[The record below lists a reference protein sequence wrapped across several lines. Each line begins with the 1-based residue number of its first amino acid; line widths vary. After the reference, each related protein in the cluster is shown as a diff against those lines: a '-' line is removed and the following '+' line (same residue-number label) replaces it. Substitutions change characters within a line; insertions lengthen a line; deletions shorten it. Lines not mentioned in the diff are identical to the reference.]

1 MGMKS
6 ETKFEKLVTFIKDL
20 YPEYEKVPLHAP
32 VFLGNEKQY
41 LSECIETTYVSY
53 VGRFV
58 EKFELE
64 IQNFTKANYA
74 IATVNGTSAL
84 HIALLM
90 AGVES
95 NDEVL
100 TQALTFV
107 ATTNA
112 IKYCNAEPVFIDSE
126 REQLGMDPVVLSDF
140 LYKNARIGDDGFCY
154 NISTKRRIMA
164 CVPVHIFGH
173 PSRTTEILSI
183 CNEFNIKVVED
194 AAEALG
200 SYEGANHCGLK
211 GDIGILSFNGNK
223 LVTTGG
229 GGMILTNDKE
239 LAERARHITTTARVI
254 KQFDFFHDQLGYNY
268 RMTNLNAAV
277 GLAQMEN
284 ISKVLSNKR
293 KTAQLYADFCRDH
306 ELNFFEEKSGY
317 TSNYWLNTIFLK
329 DKTERDEFLQYSN
342 SRGVMT
348 RPAWTLMPDLPM
360 YRNCQQ
366 SKLDVARDL
375 ADRIVNLPSSFR
387 SNE

>member
-112 IKYCNAEPVFIDSE
+112 IKYCNADRKS
-126 REQLGMDPVVLSDF
+126 VV
-140 LYKNARIGDDGFCY
+140 
-154 NISTKRRIMA
+154 
-164 CVPVHIFGH
+164 
-173 PSRTTEILSI
+173 
-183 CNEFNIKVVED
+183 
-194 AAEALG
+194 
-200 SYEGANHCGLK
+200 
-211 GDIGILSFNGNK
+211 
-223 LVTTGG
+223 
-229 GGMILTNDKE
+229 
-239 LAERARHITTTARVI
+239 
-254 KQFDFFHDQLGYNY
+254 
-268 RMTNLNAAV
+268 
-277 GLAQMEN
+277 
-284 ISKVLSNKR
+284 
-293 KTAQLYADFCRDH
+293 
-306 ELNFFEEKSGY
+306 
-317 TSNYWLNTIFLK
+317 
-329 DKTERDEFLQYSN
+329 
-342 SRGVMT
+342 
-348 RPAWTLMPDLPM
+348 
-360 YRNCQQ
+360 
-366 SKLDVARDL
+366 
-375 ADRIVNLPSSFR
+375 
-387 SNE
+387 

>member
-1 MGMKS
+1 MQS
-6 ETKFEKLVTFIKDL
+6 LEKFEKLVTFIKDL
-20 YPEYEKVPLHAP
+20 YPEYDKIPLHAP
-32 VFLGNEKQY
+32 VFLGNEKEY

-58 EKFELE
+58 EKFEQE
-64 IQNFTKANYA
+64 IQKFTGAGYA
-74 IATVNGTSAL
+74 IATMNGTSAL

-90 AGVES
+90 ADVGT

-126 REQLGMDPVVLSDF
+126 GEQLGMDPDVLSDF
-140 LYKNARIGDDGFCY
+140 LEKNARVGDDGKCY
-154 NISTKRRIMA
+154 NVSSRRRIAA

-173 PSRTTEILSI
+173 PSRTSEIISI
-183 CNEFNIKVVED
+183 CNKFNIRIVED

-200 SYEGANHCGLK
+200 SYEGTNHCGLK

-229 GGMILTNDKE
+229 GGMILTNNKAM
-239 LAERARHITTTARVI
+239 AEKARHISTTARVVS
-254 KQFDFFHDQLGYNY
+254 QFDFYHDQVGYNY

-284 ISKVLSNKR
+284 ISRVIANKR
-293 KTAQLYADFCRDH
+293 KTAKLYQDFCR
-306 ELNFFEEKSGY
+306 ENEFNFFVEKSGF

-329 DKTERDEFLQYSN
+329 DKRERDEFLQFSN

-360 YRNCQQ
+360 YNQCQR
-366 SKLDVARDL
+366 SNLDVARDL
-375 ADRIVNLPSSFR
+375 SDSIVNLPSSFR
-387 SNE
+387 SNG